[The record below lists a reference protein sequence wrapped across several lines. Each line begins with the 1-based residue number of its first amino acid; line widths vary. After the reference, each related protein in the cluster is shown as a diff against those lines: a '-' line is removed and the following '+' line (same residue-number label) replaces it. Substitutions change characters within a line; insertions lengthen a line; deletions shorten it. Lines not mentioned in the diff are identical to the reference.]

1 MFLDALL
8 DACLDT
14 LKVFP
19 FLLVTYLFMEWLE
32 HGAGKKFERA
42 IAKGGRV
49 GPLIGALLGVI
60 PQCGFS
66 GAAATLYAG
75 RVVTLG
81 TLIAVFA
88 STSDEMIPI
97 MLSEAAPPAL
107 IGGIL
112 LVKVITGIVCGLVL
126 DFVLTKT
133 GRLHTGLSSLKRHQ
147 GHGDN
152 DIHELCEE
160 EGCECSDED
169 SELLQPRRTDPAD
182 SDPAGSCP
190 QPERTDPAA
199 GSLQPGRTDPAA
211 EGALSAHNHGHGHGH
226 HHGIFVP
233 ALKHSVNVTIFI
245 FVVTLGINLLAEAGL
260 EGALASVTQA
270 PFLSPI
276 VMALFGFIPNCA
288 VSVGMTQ
295 LYLEGVMS
303 GGALVSGLTVNSGIG
318 LIVLFRTNRDF
329 NENLRIMAV
338 MLAVG
343 VLAGWVIQ
351 LVGLF

>member
-112 LVKVITGIVCGLVL
+112 LVKVITGIVCGLAL

-169 SELLQPRRTDPAD
+169 PELLQPGRTDPAD
-182 SDPAGSCP
+182 SSLQPGS
-190 QPERTDPAA
+190 
-199 GSLQPGRTDPAA
+199 QPGRTDPAA
-211 EGALSAHNHGHGHGH
+211 EGALSAHNHGHSHGH

-303 GGALVSGLTVNSGIG
+303 GGALVSGLTVNAGIG

>member
-81 TLIAVFA
+81 TLVAVFA

-169 SELLQPRRTDPAD
+169 PELLQPGRTDPAD
-182 SDPAGSCP
+182 
-190 QPERTDPAA
+190 
-199 GSLQPGRTDPAA
+199 GSLQQGRTDPAA
-211 EGALSAHNHGHGHGH
+211 EGALSAHNHGHSHGH

-303 GGALVSGLTVNSGIG
+303 GGALVSGLTVNAGIG

-351 LVGLF
+351 LLGLF

>member
-81 TLIAVFA
+81 TLVAVFA

-169 SELLQPRRTDPAD
+169 PKL
-182 SDPAGSCP
+182 
-190 QPERTDPAA
+190 
-199 GSLQPGRTDPAA
+199 LQPGRTDPAG
-211 EGALSAHNHGHGHGH
+211 EGASAAHNHGHGHGH

-270 PFLSPI
+270 PFLSPV

-303 GGALVSGLTVNSGIG
+303 GGALVSGLTVNAGIG

>member
-1 MFLDALL
+1 MFFDALL

-81 TLIAVFA
+81 TLVAVFA

-169 SELLQPRRTDPAD
+169 PELLQPGRTDPAD
-182 SDPAGSCP
+182 
-190 QPERTDPAA
+190 

-211 EGALSAHNHGHGHGH
+211 EGALSAHNHGHSHGH

-270 PFLSPI
+270 PFLSPV

-303 GGALVSGLTVNSGIG
+303 GGALVSGLTVNAGIG

>member
-81 TLIAVFA
+81 TLVAVFA

-169 SELLQPRRTDPAD
+169 SEAYQPGRTDPAD
-182 SDPAGSCP
+182 S
-190 QPERTDPAA
+190 
-199 GSLQPGRTDPAA
+199 SLQPGRTDPAA
-211 EGALSAHNHGHGHGH
+211 EGALSAHNHGHSHGH

-303 GGALVSGLTVNSGIG
+303 GGALVSGLTVNAGIG

>member
-81 TLIAVFA
+81 TLVAVFA

>member
-81 TLIAVFA
+81 TLVAVFA

-107 IGGIL
+107 IAGIL
-112 LVKVITGIVCGLVL
+112 LVKVVTGIVCGLLL

-160 EGCECSDED
+160 EGCECSKED
-169 SELLQPRRTDPAD
+169 SDKLQPGRTDPASGD
-182 SDPAGSCP
+182 
-190 QPERTDPAA
+190 
-199 GSLQPGRTDPAA
+199 LQPGRTDPAA
-211 EGALSAHNHGHGHGH
+211 EGVLPVHSHGHDHGH
-226 HHGIFVP
+226 HHGVFVP
-233 ALKHSVNVTIFI
+233 ALKHSVSVTVFI

-338 MLAVG
+338 MLVVG

-351 LVGLF
+351 LLGLF

>member
-112 LVKVITGIVCGLVL
+112 LVKVITGIVCGLAL

-169 SELLQPRRTDPAD
+169 PELLQPGRTDPAD
-182 SDPAGSCP
+182 
-190 QPERTDPAA
+190 

-211 EGALSAHNHGHGHGH
+211 EGALSAHNHGHSHGH

-303 GGALVSGLTVNSGIG
+303 GGALVSGLTVNAGIG

-338 MLAVG
+338 MLAAG

>member
-81 TLIAVFA
+81 ALIAVFA

-112 LVKVITGIVCGLVL
+112 LVKVITGIVCGLAL

-169 SELLQPRRTDPAD
+169 SEAYQPGRTDPAD
-182 SDPAGSCP
+182 
-190 QPERTDPAA
+190 

-211 EGALSAHNHGHGHGH
+211 EGALSAHNHGHSHGH

-303 GGALVSGLTVNSGIG
+303 GGALVSGLTVNAGIG

>member
-81 TLIAVFA
+81 TLVAVFA

-107 IGGIL
+107 IAGIL
-112 LVKVITGIVCGLVL
+112 LVKVVTGIVCGLLL

-160 EGCECSDED
+160 EGCECSKED
-169 SELLQPRRTDPAD
+169 SDKLQPGRTDPASGD
-182 SDPAGSCP
+182 
-190 QPERTDPAA
+190 
-199 GSLQPGRTDPAA
+199 LQPGRTDPAA
-211 EGALSAHNHGHGHGH
+211 EGVPPVHSHGHDHGH
-226 HHGIFVP
+226 HHGVFVP
-233 ALKHSVNVTIFI
+233 ALKHSVSVTVFI

-338 MLAVG
+338 MLVVG

-351 LVGLF
+351 LLGLF

>member
-112 LVKVITGIVCGLVL
+112 LVKVITGIVCGLTL

-169 SELLQPRRTDPAD
+169 SEAYQPGRTDPAD
-182 SDPAGSCP
+182 S
-190 QPERTDPAA
+190 
-199 GSLQPGRTDPAA
+199 SLQPGRTDPAA
-211 EGALSAHNHGHGHGH
+211 EGALSAHNHGH

-303 GGALVSGLTVNSGIG
+303 GGALVSGLTVNAGIG

>member
-32 HGAGKKFERA
+32 HGAGKKFERT

-112 LVKVITGIVCGLVL
+112 LVKVITGIVCGFAL

-169 SELLQPRRTDPAD
+169 SELLQPGRTDPAD

-199 GSLQPGRTDPAA
+199 GSLQPRRADPVG
-211 EGALSAHNHGHGHGH
+211 EGALAAHNHGHGHGH

-233 ALKHSVNVTIFI
+233 ALKHSVSVTIFI

-260 EGALASVTQA
+260 EGALASVTQD

-318 LIVLFRTNRDF
+318 LIVLFRTNRDS

>member
-1 MFLDALL
+1 MFLGALL

-32 HGAGKKFERA
+32 HGAGKKFERT

-81 TLIAVFA
+81 TLIAVFT

-112 LVKVITGIVCGLVL
+112 LVKVITGIVCGLAL

-169 SELLQPRRTDPAD
+169 SELLQP
-182 SDPAGSCP
+182 G
-190 QPERTDPAA
+190 RTDPAA
-199 GSLQPGRTDPAA
+199 GSLQPRRTDPAG
-211 EGALSAHNHGHGHGH
+211 EGALAAHNHGHGHGH
-226 HHGIFVP
+226 HHGVFVP
-233 ALKHSVNVTIFI
+233 ALKHSVSVTIFI
-245 FVVTLGINLLAEAGL
+245 FVVTLGINLLAGAGL
-260 EGALASVTQA
+260 EGALASVTQN

-318 LIVLFRTNRDF
+318 LIVLFRTNRDS

>member
-32 HGAGKKFERA
+32 HGAGKKFERT

-112 LVKVITGIVCGLVL
+112 LVKVITGIVCGFAL

-169 SELLQPRRTDPAD
+169 SELLQP
-182 SDPAGSCP
+182 G
-190 QPERTDPAA
+190 RTDPAA
-199 GSLQPGRTDPAA
+199 GSLQPRRADPVG
-211 EGALSAHNHGHGHGH
+211 EGALAAHNHGHGHGH

-233 ALKHSVNVTIFI
+233 ALKHSVSVTIFI

-260 EGALASVTQA
+260 EGALASVTQD

-318 LIVLFRTNRDF
+318 LIVLFRTNRDS

>member
-81 TLIAVFA
+81 TLVAVFA
-88 STSDEMIPI
+88 STSDEMIRI
-97 MLSEAAPPAL
+97 RLSEAAPPAL

-169 SELLQPRRTDPAD
+169 SELLQPRRTGPAD

-351 LVGLF
+351 LLGLF

>member
-81 TLIAVFA
+81 TLIAVFT

-112 LVKVITGIVCGLVL
+112 LVKVITGIVCGLAL

-160 EGCECSDED
+160 EGCKCSDED
-169 SELLQPRRTDPAD
+169 SELL
-182 SDPAGSCP
+182 

-199 GSLQPGRTDPAA
+199 GSLQPRRTDPAG
-211 EGALSAHNHGHGHGH
+211 EGALAAHNHGHDHGH
-226 HHGIFVP
+226 HHGVFVP
-233 ALKHSVNVTIFI
+233 ALKHSVSVTIFI

-260 EGALASVTQA
+260 EGALASVTQD

-318 LIVLFRTNRDF
+318 LIVLFRTNRDS

-351 LVGLF
+351 LAGLF

>member
-19 FLLVTYLFMEWLE
+19 FLLVTYLFMEWIE

-351 LVGLF
+351 LLGLF

>member
-19 FLLVTYLFMEWLE
+19 FLLVTYLLMEWLE

-182 SDPAGSCP
+182 SSL
-190 QPERTDPAA
+190 QPGRTDPAD

-211 EGALSAHNHGHGHGH
+211 EGALSAHNHGHSHGH

-303 GGALVSGLTVNSGIG
+303 GGALVSGLTVNAGIG

>member
-81 TLIAVFA
+81 TLVAVFA

-169 SELLQPRRTDPAD
+169 SEAYQPGGTDPAD
-182 SDPAGSCP
+182 SSL
-190 QPERTDPAA
+190 QPGRTDPVD

-211 EGALSAHNHGHGHGH
+211 EGALSAHNHGHSHGH

-288 VSVGMTQ
+288 VSVGMSQ

-303 GGALVSGLTVNSGIG
+303 GGALVSGLTVNAGIG

-338 MLAVG
+338 MLAAG

>member
-81 TLIAVFA
+81 TLVAVFA

-107 IGGIL
+107 IAGIL
-112 LVKVITGIVCGLVL
+112 LVKVVTGIVCGLLL

-160 EGCECSDED
+160 EGCECSKED
-169 SELLQPRRTDPAD
+169 SDKLQPGRTDPASGD
-182 SDPAGSCP
+182 
-190 QPERTDPAA
+190 
-199 GSLQPGRTDPAA
+199 LQPGRTDPAA
-211 EGALSAHNHGHGHGH
+211 EGVLPVHSHGHDHGH
-226 HHGIFVP
+226 HHGVFVP
-233 ALKHSVNVTIFI
+233 ALKHSVSVTVFI

-338 MLAVG
+338 MLGVG

-351 LVGLF
+351 LLGLF

>member
-112 LVKVITGIVCGLVL
+112 LVKVITGIVCGLAL

-169 SELLQPRRTDPAD
+169 PKLLQPGRTDPAD
-182 SDPAGSCP
+182 S
-190 QPERTDPAA
+190 
-199 GSLQPGRTDPAA
+199 SLQPGRTDPAA
-211 EGALSAHNHGHGHGH
+211 EGALSAHNHGHSHGH

-303 GGALVSGLTVNSGIG
+303 GGALVSGLTVNAGIG

>member
-32 HGAGKKFERA
+32 HGAGKKFERT
-42 IAKGGRV
+42 IAKGGHV

-97 MLSEAAPPAL
+97 MLSEAAPPAF

-112 LVKVITGIVCGLVL
+112 LVKVITGIVCGLAL

-169 SELLQPRRTDPAD
+169 SELLQPGRTDPAD
-182 SDPAGSCP
+182 SDSAGSCP

-199 GSLQPGRTDPAA
+199 GSLQPRRADLVG
-211 EGALSAHNHGHGHGH
+211 EGALAARNHGHGHGH

-233 ALKHSVNVTIFI
+233 ALKHSVSVTIFI

-260 EGALASVTQA
+260 EGALASVTQD

-276 VMALFGFIPNCA
+276 VMTLFGFIPNCA

-318 LIVLFRTNRDF
+318 LIVLFRTNRDS

>member
-81 TLIAVFA
+81 TLVAVFA

-107 IGGIL
+107 IAGIL
-112 LVKVITGIVCGLVL
+112 LVKVVTGIVCGLLL

-160 EGCECSDED
+160 EGCECSKED
-169 SELLQPRRTDPAD
+169 SDKLQPGRTDPASGD
-182 SDPAGSCP
+182 
-190 QPERTDPAA
+190 
-199 GSLQPGRTDPAA
+199 LQPGRTDPAA
-211 EGALSAHNHGHGHGH
+211 EGVLPVRSHGHDHGH
-226 HHGIFVP
+226 HHGVFVP
-233 ALKHSVNVTIFI
+233 ALKHSVSVTVFI

-338 MLAVG
+338 MLVVG

-351 LVGLF
+351 LLGLF

>member
-112 LVKVITGIVCGLVL
+112 LVKVITGIVCGLAL

-169 SELLQPRRTDPAD
+169 PKLLQPGRTDPAD
-182 SDPAGSCP
+182 SSL
-190 QPERTDPAA
+190 QPGRTDPAD

-211 EGALSAHNHGHGHGH
+211 EGALFAHNHGH

-303 GGALVSGLTVNSGIG
+303 GGALVSGLTVNAGIG

>member
-112 LVKVITGIVCGLVL
+112 LVKVITGIVCGLAL

-169 SELLQPRRTDPAD
+169 PELLQPGRTDPAD
-182 SDPAGSCP
+182 GSL
-190 QPERTDPAA
+190 QPGRTDSAD

-211 EGALSAHNHGHGHGH
+211 EEALSAHNHGH

>member
-81 TLIAVFA
+81 TLVAVFA

-169 SELLQPRRTDPAD
+169 SEAYQPGRTDPAD
-182 SDPAGSCP
+182 SSLQPGS
-190 QPERTDPAA
+190 
-199 GSLQPGRTDPAA
+199 QPGRTDPAA
-211 EGALSAHNHGHGHGH
+211 EGALSAHNHGHSHGH

-303 GGALVSGLTVNSGIG
+303 GGALVSGLTVNAGIG

>member
-112 LVKVITGIVCGLVL
+112 LVKVITGIVCGLAL

-169 SELLQPRRTDPAD
+169 SELLQPGRTDPAD
-182 SDPAGSCP
+182 SDSAGSCP

-199 GSLQPGRTDPAA
+199 GSLQPRRADPVG
-211 EGALSAHNHGHGHGH
+211 EGALAAHNHGHGHGH

-233 ALKHSVNVTIFI
+233 ALKHSVSVTIFI

-260 EGALASVTQA
+260 EGALASVTQD

-318 LIVLFRTNRDF
+318 LIVLFRTNRDS

>member
-112 LVKVITGIVCGLVL
+112 LVKVITGIVCGLAL

-169 SELLQPRRTDPAD
+169 SELLQPGRTDPAD
-182 SDPAGSCP
+182 SDSAGSCP
-190 QPERTDPAA
+190 QPGRTDPAA
-199 GSLQPGRTDPAA
+199 GSLQPRRADPAG
-211 EGALSAHNHGHGHGH
+211 EGALAAHNHGHGHGH

-233 ALKHSVNVTIFI
+233 ALKHSVSVTIFI

-260 EGALASVTQA
+260 EGALASVTQD

-318 LIVLFRTNRDF
+318 LIVLFRTNRDS

-338 MLAVG
+338 MLAIG

>member
-81 TLIAVFA
+81 TLVAVFA

-211 EGALSAHNHGHGHGH
+211 EGVLPVHSHGHDHGH
-226 HHGIFVP
+226 HHGVFVP
-233 ALKHSVNVTIFI
+233 ALKHSVSVTVFI

-338 MLAVG
+338 MLVVG

-351 LVGLF
+351 LLGLF

>member
-112 LVKVITGIVCGLVL
+112 LVKVITGIVCGLAL

-169 SELLQPRRTDPAD
+169 PELLQPGRTDPAD
-182 SDPAGSCP
+182 
-190 QPERTDPAA
+190 
-199 GSLQPGRTDPAA
+199 GSLQPGRTDPAG
-211 EGALSAHNHGHGHGH
+211 EGASAAHNHGHSHGH

-303 GGALVSGLTVNSGIG
+303 GGALVSGLTVNAGIG

>member
-112 LVKVITGIVCGLVL
+112 LVKVITGIVCGLAL

-169 SELLQPRRTDPAD
+169 PELLQPGRTDPAD
-182 SDPAGSCP
+182 S
-190 QPERTDPAA
+190 
-199 GSLQPGRTDPAA
+199 SLQPGRTDPADSSLQPGRTDPA
-211 EGALSAHNHGHGHGH
+211 TEGALSAHDHGHDHGHGH

-343 VLAGWVIQ
+343 ALAGWAIQ
-351 LVGLF
+351 LLGLF

>member
-81 TLIAVFA
+81 TLVAVFA

-169 SELLQPRRTDPAD
+169 PELLQPGRTDPAD
-182 SDPAGSCP
+182 
-190 QPERTDPAA
+190 

-211 EGALSAHNHGHGHGH
+211 EGALSAHNHGHSHGH

-303 GGALVSGLTVNSGIG
+303 GGALVSGLTVNAGIG

>member
-32 HGAGKKFERA
+32 HGAGKKFERT

-112 LVKVITGIVCGLVL
+112 LVKVITGIVCGFAL

-169 SELLQPRRTDPAD
+169 SELLQP
-182 SDPAGSCP
+182 G
-190 QPERTDPAA
+190 RTDPAA
-199 GSLQPGRTDPAA
+199 GSLQPRRADPAG
-211 EGALSAHNHGHGHGH
+211 EGALAAHNHGHGHGH

-233 ALKHSVNVTIFI
+233 ALKHSVSVTIFI

-260 EGALASVTQA
+260 EGALASVTQD

-318 LIVLFRTNRDF
+318 LIVLFRTNRDS

>member
-1 MFLDALL
+1 MFLGALL

-32 HGAGKKFERA
+32 HGAGKKFERT

-81 TLIAVFA
+81 TLIAVFT

-112 LVKVITGIVCGLVL
+112 LVKVITGIVCGFAL

-160 EGCECSDED
+160 EGCKCSDED
-169 SELLQPRRTDPAD
+169 SELLQP
-182 SDPAGSCP
+182 G
-190 QPERTDPAA
+190 RTDPAA
-199 GSLQPGRTDPAA
+199 GSLQPRRTDPAG
-211 EGALSAHNHGHGHGH
+211 EGALAAHNHGHGHGH
-226 HHGIFVP
+226 HHGVFVP
-233 ALKHSVNVTIFI
+233 ALKHSVSVTIFI

-260 EGALASVTQA
+260 EGALASVTQD

-318 LIVLFRTNRDF
+318 LIVLFRTNRDS

>member
-1 MFLDALL
+1 MFLDALIDAGL
-8 DACLDT
+8 DSFKL
-14 LKVFP
+14 LP
-19 FLLVTYLFMEWLE
+19 FLFATYLFMEWLE

-81 TLIAVFA
+81 TLVAVFA

-169 SELLQPRRTDPAD
+169 PELLQPGRTDPTD

-190 QPERTDPAA
+190 QPERTDLAA
-199 GSLQPGRTDPAA
+199 GSLQPGRTDPAG
-211 EGALSAHNHGHGHGH
+211 EGASAAHNHGHGHGH

-303 GGALVSGLTVNSGIG
+303 GGALVSGLTVNAGIG

-351 LVGLF
+351 LLGLF

>member
-81 TLIAVFA
+81 TLVAVFA

-107 IGGIL
+107 IAGIL
-112 LVKVITGIVCGLVL
+112 LVKVVTGIVCGLLL

-160 EGCECSDED
+160 EGCECSKED
-169 SELLQPRRTDPAD
+169 SDKLQPGRTDPASGD
-182 SDPAGSCP
+182 
-190 QPERTDPAA
+190 
-199 GSLQPGRTDPAA
+199 LQPGRTDPAA
-211 EGALSAHNHGHGHGH
+211 EGVLPVHSHGHDHGH
-226 HHGIFVP
+226 HHGVFVP
-233 ALKHSVNVTIFI
+233 ALKHSVSVTVFI

-295 LYLEGVMS
+295 LYLERVMS

-338 MLAVG
+338 MLVVG

-351 LVGLF
+351 LLGLF

>member
-81 TLIAVFA
+81 TLVAVFA

-107 IGGIL
+107 IAGIL
-112 LVKVITGIVCGLVL
+112 LVKVVTGIVCGLLL

-160 EGCECSDED
+160 EGCECSKED
-169 SELLQPRRTDPAD
+169 SDKLQPGRTDPASGD
-182 SDPAGSCP
+182 L
-190 QPERTDPAA
+190 QPGRTDPAA
-199 GSLQPGRTDPAA
+199 GDLQPGRTDPAA
-211 EGALSAHNHGHGHGH
+211 EGVLPVHSHGHDHGH
-226 HHGIFVP
+226 HHGVFVP
-233 ALKHSVNVTIFI
+233 ALKHSVSVTVFI

-338 MLAVG
+338 MLVVG

-351 LVGLF
+351 LLGLF

>member
-81 TLIAVFA
+81 TLVAVFA

-351 LVGLF
+351 LLGLF

>member
-112 LVKVITGIVCGLVL
+112 LVKVITGIVCGLAL

-169 SELLQPRRTDPAD
+169 PKLLQPGRTDPAD
-182 SDPAGSCP
+182 S
-190 QPERTDPAA
+190 
-199 GSLQPGRTDPAA
+199 SLQPGRTDPADGSLQPGRTDLA
-211 EGALSAHNHGHGHGH
+211 GEGASAAHNHGHGHGH

-351 LVGLF
+351 LLGLF

>member
-1 MFLDALL
+1 M
-8 DACLDT
+8 
-14 LKVFP
+14 
-19 FLLVTYLFMEWLE
+19 
-32 HGAGKKFERA
+32 
-42 IAKGGRV
+42 
-49 GPLIGALLGVI
+49 
-60 PQCGFS
+60 
-66 GAAATLYAG
+66 
-75 RVVTLG
+75 
-81 TLIAVFA
+81 
-88 STSDEMIPI
+88 
-97 MLSEAAPPAL
+97 
-107 IGGIL
+107 
-112 LVKVITGIVCGLVL
+112 
-126 DFVLTKT
+126 
-133 GRLHTGLSSLKRHQ
+133 
-147 GHGDN
+147 
-152 DIHELCEE
+152 
-160 EGCECSDED
+160 
-169 SELLQPRRTDPAD
+169 
-182 SDPAGSCP
+182 
-190 QPERTDPAA
+190 
-199 GSLQPGRTDPAA
+199 
-211 EGALSAHNHGHGHGH
+211 
-226 HHGIFVP
+226 P

-351 LVGLF
+351 LLGLF